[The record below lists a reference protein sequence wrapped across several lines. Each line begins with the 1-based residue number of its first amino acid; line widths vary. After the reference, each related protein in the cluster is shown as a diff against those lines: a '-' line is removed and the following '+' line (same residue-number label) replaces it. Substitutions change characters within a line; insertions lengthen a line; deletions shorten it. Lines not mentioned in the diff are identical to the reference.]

1 VLEEEVQQ
9 LQVVVQQEMEL
20 LEELAHFQE
29 KVEMEWELV
38 QEDVLVLVEAEAE
51 ELFYFVV
58 EQF

>member
-1 VLEEEVQQ
+1 
-9 LQVVVQQEMEL
+9 
-20 LEELAHFQE
+20 
-29 KVEMEWELV
+29 MEWELA